1 MKSVLK
7 LFLILAFILLI
18 VGSFG
23 LAEGFTGIA
32 VISGLVLL
40 GVGIRASESMK
51 GFTYTVLILASVSM
65 AMFYPQYFISVGSF
79 ELKGLI
85 IPLLQVIMFGM
96 GSQMSLK
103 DFKGVIMAPKAVL
116 IGVVCQFTIM
126 PLVALLLISVFSF
139 PPEIAAGIVLVGTS
153 PSGLASNVMSF
164 LSKANVALSVTLTAV
179 ATVLAPLLTPLL
191 MQVIAGELVP
201 VDFWNMML
209 GIMNMVILP
218 ILAGLTFNLFAFS
231 ETKIKGR
238 LLQIAAFLL
247 IIFLKSAISFTTQ
260 EVLITQFLLDLLIDI
275 CWFILIPLISGVV
288 FLRVFGKNRN
298 LMEQLLSLV
307 SMIAIGLIITVITAA
322 GRDNLLEIGLIL
334 ILACIIHNLMG
345 YGLGYGICN
354 LLGVEER
361 SCRTIAFEV
370 GMQNSGLASGIALQM
385 GKVATI
391 GLAPSVF
398 GPLMNITGSSL
409 ATWWRGRPVANS
421 TGQES

>member
-1 MKSVLK
+1 MKNLQKSL
-7 LFLILAFILLI
+7 LILGAVLLLI
-18 VGSFG
+18 GILDQWEG
-23 LAEGFTGIA
+23 LTGIA
-32 VISGLVLL
+32 VIL
-40 GVGIRASESMK
+40 GFVMLAIGIRVSDFAK

-65 AMFYPQYFISVGSF
+65 AMFYPQFFIRVGSF

-85 IPLLQVIMFGM
+85 IPLLQIIMFGM

-103 DFKGVIMAPKAVL
+103 DFRGVIMAPKAVL
-116 IGVVCQFTIM
+116 IGVLCQFTIM
-126 PLVALLLISVFSF
+126 PLVALLLISFFRF

-179 ATVLAPLLTPLL
+179 ATVLAPLLTPFL
-191 MQVIAGELVP
+191 MHLIAGELVP

-218 ILAGLTFNLFAFS
+218 IIAGLIFNLFAFS
-231 ETKIKGR
+231 ETGTKGR
-238 LLQIAAFLL
+238 LVQMVAFSLVIL
-247 IIFLKSAISFTTQ
+247 TKS
-260 EVLITQFLLDLLIDI
+260 LITLLTQDMAFAVLLTNTLIDI
-275 CWFILIPLISGVV
+275 VWFVVIPVISGMV
-288 FLRVFGKNRN
+288 FLKLFGQNRD
-298 LMEQLLSLV
+298 LMEKILSLV

-322 GRDNLLEIGLIL
+322 GRDNLLDIGLLL
-334 ILACIIHNLMG
+334 ILACVIHNLMG
-345 YGLGYGICN
+345 YGLGYGICK
-354 LLGVEER
+354 LLGVDEA

-409 ATWWRGRPVANS
+409 ATWWRGKPVASS
-421 TGQES
+421 TGK